1 MTKVYD
7 HGHYRPSLV
16 CAVASG
22 LAMRGYST
30 FLPLFRSR
38 RQWSDRFQDIDLPLF
53 PGYVFSRLD
62 VNHRLP
68 ALLIPGVV
76 RIVGLGKIPVPV
88 DEEEMTAVQAI
99 VESGLFMR
107 PFPFLKIGQ
116 TVTIQSSAAVS
127 RRRAP
132 AQFCSAGGGRRRLG
146 RTAARDR
153 RLGRRLAGWVPPNRN
168 GCSTGR
174 TKPLPLESKGLARG
188 QPAGRLSTGPV
199 CADSQSARRI
209 TSCPTSCK
217 LTHYRF
223 L

>member
-1 MTKVYD
+1 LPAPQNQADDEVYD
-7 HGHYRPSLV
+7 HGHYRHPSLV

-22 LAMRGYST
+22 LAMRGYSA

-38 RQWSDRFQDIDLPLF
+38 RQWSDRFQDIDPPLF

-76 RIVGLGKIPVPV
+76 RFVGLGKIPVPV

-116 TVTIQSSAAVS
+116 TVTIAEGPLRNVTGILTAIDGSDQLIVSISLLQRSLAVALPRHFIRPAEDAGDWAE
-127 RRRAP
+127 RRRAI
-132 AQFCSAGGGRRRLG
+132 A
-146 RTAARDR
+146 
-153 RLGRRLAGWVPPNRN
+153 V
-168 GCSTGR
+168 
-174 TKPLPLESKGLARG
+174 
-188 QPAGRLSTGPV
+188 
-199 CADSQSARRI
+199 
-209 TSCPTSCK
+209 
-217 LTHYRF
+217 
-223 L
+223 

>member
-1 MTKVYD
+1 
-7 HGHYRPSLV
+7 
-16 CAVASG
+16 
-22 LAMRGYST
+22 MRGYSA

-76 RIVGLGKIPVPV
+76 RFVGLGKIPVPV

-153 RLGRRLAGWVPPNRN
+153 RLGPRRLAGFRRTQMDAALDEQSRYHWNQRGWHVLHRS
-168 GCSTGR
+168 GTLRGAGR
-174 TKPLPLESKGLARG
+174 LPERGLARLVNSR
-188 QPAGRLSTGPV
+188 AGASRLTNSIGV
-199 CADSQSARRI
+199 FSAEQSQ
-209 TSCPTSCK
+209 
-217 LTHYRF
+217 
-223 L
+223 